1 LGSGPDA
8 ERPGGGRSL
17 GYSDHMDPA
26 VLKQQID
33 KGEYQIDPSAVA
45 DAMLRRLRAF
55 AQSAC
60 SYPASGSSASTNA
73 TPGGPST
80 TDPTQVAFVNL
91 FALRNGTQT
100 QSS

>member
-1 LGSGPDA
+1 LGSRPDSDA
-8 ERPGGGRSL
+8 PDGGRSL
-17 GYSDHMDPA
+17 EYSDHMDPA
-26 VLKQQID
+26 VLKQQIE
-33 KGEYQIDPSAVA
+33 KGEYQVDPSAVA

-60 SYPASGSSASTNA
+60 SYPASGSSASMNA
-73 TPGGPST
+73 TPGGPTT

-91 FALRNGTQT
+91 FALGNGTHT